1 MRNLYTLIALS
12 ALVALAGCQRMG
24 LNRPLFGQPEP
35 LEPAP
40 VAGVQTGQ
48 LPPPGQGQGQFPDAP
63 QTTGPTPEE
72 LQNVAANAP
81 DVTRDSM
88 VGRWTIATSGS
99 TCDVFLALT
108 QWTGGYRAASRGCAD
123 QASTISAWNVV
134 GKEVVLNDSSGNR
147 FAGLY
152 KTGESRFEGTTAT
165 GQPISLSR

>member
-1 MRNLYTLIALS
+1 MRNVYTLIALS
-12 ALVALAGCQRMG
+12 ALIAIAGCQRFG
-24 LNRPLFGQPEP
+24 PNRQLSSQPAP

-40 VAGVQTGQ
+40 VAGVQSGQ
-48 LPPPGQGQGQFPDAP
+48 LPPAGQNQFPNAP
-63 QTTGPTPEE
+63 ETEGPSPEE
-72 LQNVAANAP
+72 IQNAAANAP

-88 VGRWTIATSGS
+88 VGRWTIATGGS

-152 KTGESRFEGTTAT
+152 KTGESRFQGTTTA
-165 GQPISLSR
+165 GQSISLSR

>member
-12 ALVALAGCQRMG
+12 ALVAVAGCQR
-24 LNRPLFGQPEP
+24 LSQPLFGQLAP

-48 LPPPGQGQGQFPDAP
+48 LPPPGQGQFPQAP

-88 VGRWTIATSGS
+88 VGRWTISTSGS

-108 QWTGGYRAASRGCAD
+108 QWTGGYRAASRGCSG
-123 QASTISAWNVV
+123 QASTISAWNVE
-134 GKEVVLNDSSGNR
+134 GKQAVLNDSTGNR

-152 KTGESRFEGTTAT
+152 KTGETRFEGTTNG

>member
-1 MRNLYTLIALS
+1 MRNMYTLIALS
-12 ALVALAGCQRMG
+12 ALVAFAGCQRLG
-24 LNRPLFGQPEP
+24 LNRPLGSQPAP

-40 VAGVQTGQ
+40 VAGVQSGQ
-48 LPPPGQGQGQFPDAP
+48 LPPPGQNQFPDTP
-63 QTTGPTPEE
+63 QTSGPTPEE

-81 DVTRDSM
+81 EVTRDSM

-123 QASTISAWNVV
+123 QVSTISAWNVV

-152 KTGESRFEGTTAT
+152 KTGETRFEGTTAA
-165 GQPISLSR
+165 GQPINLSR